1 MPWRYHNVANAAD
14 VAQKLHEALDE
25 EVQSTLAGVVK
36 TIALRDAK
44 PQPAGARSL
53 DDAIRAL
60 EGVVAVRPS
69 VGPALEL
76 LKKERR
82 ALK

>member
-1 MPWRYHNVANAAD
+1 M
-14 VAQKLHEALDE
+14 
-25 EVQSTLAGVVK
+25 
-36 TIALRDAK
+36 
-44 PQPAGARSL
+44 